1 MSLTYTEAGIEGK
14 IVTDGFDKQIIILNG
29 PPGCGK
35 DTIADGLKRYV
46 GQRVMFKDSLYELTY
61 MHFGLDATLEYD
73 YFKYTLCNDRIL
85 KEMPSKLFEKD
96 GVWMSPR
103 EALIHTS
110 EEIAKPLF
118 GDDVFGNALGEKLRR
133 SIVVVTD
140 GGFEGEIEA
149 LKNRGYFIK
158 IVQLHGRGNFDN
170 DSRNYVEKN
179 GRDISTYRVSLEDGN
194 IQSGINN
201 VLSIIKRP
209 LVGGAIYG

>member
-1 MSLTYTEAGIEGK
+1 MEEFK
-14 IVTDGFDKQIIILNG
+14 KQIIILNG

-118 GDDVFGNALGEKLRR
+118 GDDVFGKSLGEKLRR
-133 SIVVVTD
+133 SIVLVTD
-140 GGFEGEIEA
+140 GGFEGEIES

-170 DSRNYVEKN
+170 DSRGYVEKN
-179 GRDISTYRVSLEDGN
+179 DKDISTYRVLLEDDK
-194 IQSGINN
+194 IVAAVSA
-201 VLSIIKRP
+201 LFEIIKKP
-209 LVGGAIYG
+209 LHG